1 MELLAEN
8 VESVFKDCLLDEGYT
23 LDTKVIPVLT
33 VVGKFGFNPDWL
45 NNHSNEMVAH
55 VVPKGIA
62 LS

>member
-1 MELLAEN
+1 MNEN
-8 VESVFKDCLLDEGYT
+8 SNVTYGSITPPDP
-23 LDTKVIPVLT
+23 KVINEIFT
-33 VVGKFGFNPDWL
+33 KFGFNPDWL